1 MRAVAWFGQ
10 PYNVSVIDMPVPA
23 ITNQI
28 DVVVRITS
36 SAICGSDLHMYHG
49 FGGTPNVPYGFGH
62 EAVGYVPSVG
72 DAVSS
77 LEVGDYVIIPDNADN
92 GHWDRTDSR
101 PQKYETTQV
110 DPIFRPV
117 PAEYARVPHADTSLS
132 PIPLTSTNTTS
143 ELDYLMITDVFTTGW
158 HVLSYSGFQ
167 PSDTVA
173 IFGAGPVGLLAVYSA
188 KLRGASRVYVVD
200 RIASR
205 PEQAESLGAI
215 PIDFSQQDPVEA
227 ILSREPAGVTR
238 SLDCVG
244 FESVNATG
252 DPHNGIV
259 LENMVAVTSVYRGM
273 GIGGVY
279 NGGGNSTE
287 GAPNAGTLP
296 AEIPIPMASLWRKG
310 LSVGRGIVLSLL
322 RAPPLLDLIASGVAK
337 PSFVVTAESGIEDAP
352 EYYRRYSDHLENKV
366 VIRFP

>member
-1 MRAVAWFGQ
+1 
-10 PYNVSVIDMPVPA
+10 MPVPT
-23 ITNQI
+23 ITNQTA
-28 DVVVRITS
+28 VVVRITS

-62 EAVGYVPSVG
+62 EAVGYVSSVG
-72 DAVSS
+72 DAISS
-77 LEVGDYVIIPDNADN
+77 LEVGDYVIIPDNADD
-92 GHWDRTDSR
+92 GHCGPSH
-101 PQKYETTQV
+101 PLSFGVGSASYGGLQ
-110 DPIFRPV
+110 
-117 PAEYARVPHADTSLS
+117 AEYARVPHADTSLI

-143 ELDYLMITDVFTTGW
+143 ELDYPMISDVLTTGW

-167 PSDTVA
+167 PGDTVA
-173 IFGAGPVGLLAVYSA
+173 IFGAGPVGLLAAYSA
-188 KLRGASRVYVVD
+188 KLCGASRVYVVD

-205 PEQAESLGAI
+205 LEQAESFGAI

-238 SLDCVG
+238 SLDCMG

-259 LENMVAVTSVYRGM
+259 LENMVAVTSVYGGM

-296 AEIPIPMASLWRKG
+296 AEIPISMASLWRKD
-310 LSVGRGIVLSLL
+310 LSVGTGIVLPSL
-322 RAPPLLDLIASGVAK
+322 RAPRGETWFLLALLSRASW
-337 PSFVVTAESGIEDAP
+337 
-352 EYYRRYSDHLENKV
+352 
-366 VIRFP
+366 

>member
-10 PYNVSVIDMPVPA
+10 PYNVSVINMPVPT
-23 ITNQI
+23 IINQT

-49 FGGTPNVPYGFGH
+49 FGGSPDVPYGFGH
-62 EAVGYVPSVG
+62 EAVGYVSSVG

-77 LEVGDYVIIPDNADN
+77 LQVGDYVIIPDNADD
-92 GHWDRTDSR
+92 GHWGPSH
-101 PQKYETTQV
+101 PLSFGVGNANYGGLQ
-110 DPIFRPV
+110 
-117 PAEYARVPHADTSLS
+117 AEYARVPHADTSLIPV
-132 PIPLTSTNTTS
+132 PITLSNNAS
-143 ELDYLMITDVFTTGW
+143 ELDYLMISDVFTTGW

-167 PSDTVA
+167 PSDAVA
-173 IFGAGPVGLLAVYSA
+173 IFGAGPVGLLAAYSA
-188 KLRGASRVYVVD
+188 KLRGASRVYVID
-200 RIASR
+200 RVASR
-205 PEQAESLGAI
+205 LEQAESLGAI

-227 ILSREPAGVTR
+227 ILNREPGGVTR

-244 FESVNATG
+244 FESVDATG

-259 LENMVAVTSVYRGM
+259 LENMVAVTAVYGGM

-310 LSVGRGIVLSLL
+310 LSIGTGIVLPLL

-337 PSFVVTAESGIEDAP
+337 PSFVVTAEIDIEDAP

>member
-1 MRAVAWFGQ
+1 MAFNITNATMSTMRAVAWFGQ
-10 PYNVSVIDMPVPA
+10 PYNVS
-23 ITNQI
+23 T

-49 FGGTPNVPYGFGH
+49 FGGSPNVPYGFGH
-62 EAVGYVPSVG
+62 EAVGYVSSVG

-77 LEVGDYVIIPDNADN
+77 LEVGDYVIIPDNADD
-92 GHWDRTDSR
+92 GHWGPSH
-101 PQKYETTQV
+101 P
-110 DPIFRPV
+110 
-117 PAEYARVPHADTSLS
+117 LS
-132 PIPLTSTNTTS
+132 FGVGSANYGGL
-143 ELDYLMITDVFTTGW
+143 
-158 HVLSYSGFQ
+158 Q
-167 PSDTVA
+167 VA
-173 IFGAGPVGLLAVYSA
+173 IFGAGPVGLLAAYSA

-205 PEQAESLGAI
+205 LEQAGSLGAI

-252 DPHNGIV
+252 GPHNGIV
-259 LENMVAVTSVYRGM
+259 LENMVAVTAVYGGM

-287 GAPNAGTLP
+287 GAPNAGNLP

-310 LSVGRGIVLSLL
+310 LSVGTGIVLPLL
-322 RAPPLLDLIASGVAK
+322 RAPPLLDLISSGVAK
-337 PSFVVTAESGIEDAP
+337 PSFVVTAEIGIEDAP

>member
-1 MRAVAWFGQ
+1 M
-10 PYNVSVIDMPVPA
+10 
-23 ITNQI
+23 
-28 DVVVRITS
+28 
-36 SAICGSDLHMYHG
+36 
-49 FGGTPNVPYGFGH
+49 
-62 EAVGYVPSVG
+62 
-72 DAVSS
+72 
-77 LEVGDYVIIPDNADN
+77 
-92 GHWDRTDSR
+92 
-101 PQKYETTQV
+101 
-110 DPIFRPV
+110 
-117 PAEYARVPHADTSLS
+117 PHADTSLI

-143 ELDYLMITDVFTTGW
+143 ELDYLMISDVFITGW

-167 PSDTVA
+167 PGDTVA
-173 IFGAGPVGLLAVYSA
+173 IFGAGPVGLLAAYSA

-205 PEQAESLGAI
+205 LEQAGSLGAI

-252 DPHNGIV
+252 GPHNGIV
-259 LENMVAVTSVYRGM
+259 LENMVAVTAVYGGM

-287 GAPNAGTLP
+287 GAPNAGNLP

-310 LSVGRGIVLSLL
+310 LSVGTGIVLPLL
-322 RAPPLLDLIASGVAK
+322 RAPPLLDLISSGVAK
-337 PSFVVTAESGIEDAP
+337 PSFVVTAEIGIEDAP

>member
-1 MRAVAWFGQ
+1 
-10 PYNVSVIDMPVPA
+10 MPVPT
-23 ITNQI
+23 ITNQTA
-28 DVVVRITS
+28 VVVRINS

-62 EAVGYVPSVG
+62 EAVGYVSSVG
-72 DAVSS
+72 DAISS
-77 LEVGDYVIIPDNADN
+77 LEVGDYVIIPDNADD
-92 GHWDRTDSR
+92 GHCGPSH
-101 PQKYETTQV
+101 PLSFGVGSASYGGLQ
-110 DPIFRPV
+110 
-117 PAEYARVPHADTSLS
+117 AEYARVPHADTSPI

-158 HVLSYSGFQ
+158 HVISYSGFQ
-167 PSDTVA
+167 PGDTVA
-173 IFGAGPVGLLAVYSA
+173 IFGAGPVGLLAAYSA
-188 KLRGASRVYVVD
+188 KLRGASRMYVVD
-200 RIASR
+200 RIASCL
-205 PEQAESLGAI
+205 EQAESFGAI
-215 PIDFSQQDPVEA
+215 PIDFTQQDPVEA

-244 FESVNATG
+244 LESVNATG

-259 LENMVAVTSVYRGM
+259 LENMVAVTSVCGGM

-310 LSVGRGIVLSLL
+310 LSVGRGIVLPLL

-337 PSFVVTAESGIEDAP
+337 PSFVVTAEIGIEDAP
-352 EYYRRYSDHLENKV
+352 ENYRRYSDHLENKV